1 MNSESTSSKPAAT
14 ENSSTTAASDTGNQQ
29 LKRRQ
34 EALEVFAK
42 GDDTKDKELNSELS
56 QIITDV
62 AAIGATRYRWEQLRK
77 LLIHKLKRVV
87 GKYRETDP
95 KTGEVDGEAFE
106 VRYKRV
112 LDFMEDFK
120 RPPFTLQRICE
131 LLDEPQRYYKSTEK
145 FFLAFSK
152 MVCGIS
158 YPAET
163 AEEIRMK
170 TEAAAVESSAGA
182 SSNENCAGSD
192 KNKMQAQERKNEDEK
207 ISSASSEGQSSDN
220 PKDDND
226 QKPSG
231 AWDTSKTATKTPNA
245 NQTENIK
252 AES

>member
-62 AAIGATRYRWEQLRK
+62 AALEQPGTVGSS
-77 LLIHKLKRVV
+77 LI